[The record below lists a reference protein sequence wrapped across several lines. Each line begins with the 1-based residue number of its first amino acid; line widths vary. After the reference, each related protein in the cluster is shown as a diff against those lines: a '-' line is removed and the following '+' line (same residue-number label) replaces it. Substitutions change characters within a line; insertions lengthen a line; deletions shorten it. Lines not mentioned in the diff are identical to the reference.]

1 MEIPMQGMGP
11 LSYNNAT
18 CVGFDYRRHLW
29 TSLLPG
35 YVNNYWVVIII
46 VIINVLIVM
55 LDV

>member
-1 MEIPMQGMGP
+1 MGP